1 MYLLM
6 RVTVGPR
13 ASRLHRVS
21 LPLRPFTPAELVR
34 AHAALEVAFLSDPD
48 ENARDTDL
56 KLLAPERTLG
66 AFDGDDVVATGG
78 WYSLGMTL
86 PGGST
91 EVAGVTWISVNP
103 TYRRQGVLR
112 ALMTRQLD
120 DLHDGGHPVAAL
132 WASEPGI
139 YGRFGYGLASW
150 QLSLKAAK
158 GARFLRPVE
167 NGGIRLV
174 VGPTGKDLAAVHE
187 AVLPHRPGWF
197 ARDDD
202 WWAHR
207 LQDHD
212 RARGGASSLRA
223 VLLDDR
229 GYALYRTRNTWSDG
243 GADGTVQVVE
253 LVGVDADAEARL
265 WRFLLDTDLA
275 GTITAWNLPVDTPL
289 LQLVADVRRLQARKA
304 DGLWV
309 RLVDLAEALPLR
321 RYAGEL
327 DVVVE
332 VADEHCAWNAG
343 RWRLH
348 VADGAMTCERTDREA
363 DLSLDVRELGAV
375 YLGGTRL
382 VDLATA
388 GLVAEHTGGAV
399 AAASAAFGWHGR
411 APHCPEVF

>member
-1 MYLLM
+1 
-6 RVTVGPR
+6 VT
-13 ASRLHRVS
+13 
-21 LPLRPFTPAELVR
+21 LPLRPFTPDELVR

-48 ENARDTDL
+48 EVARDADL
-56 KLLAPERTLG
+56 KLLVPERTLG

-78 WYSLGMTL
+78 WYSLAMTL

-112 ALMTRQLD
+112 ALMTRQLN

-150 QLSLKAAK
+150 QLALKAPR
-158 GARFLRPVE
+158 GARFLAPVE

-174 VGPTGKDLAAVHE
+174 VGPTAKDLATAHA
-187 AVLPHRPGWF
+187 AVLPDRPGWF

-207 LQDHD
+207 LQDHE
-212 RARGGASSLRA
+212 RARGGASTLRA
-223 VLLDDR
+223 ALLDDR
-229 GYALYRTRNTWSDG
+229 GYALYRTKNTWSDG

-253 LVGVDADAEARL
+253 LVAADPDAEARL

-289 LQLVADVRRLQARKA
+289 LHLVADVRRLQARKA

-321 RYAGEL
+321 RYDGPL

-332 VADEHCAWNAG
+332 VADEHCPWNTG

-348 VADGAMTCERTDREA
+348 VADGSMSCERTDRGS
-363 DLSLDVRELGAV
+363 DVSLDVRQLGAA

-382 VDLATA
+382 VDLGTA
-388 GLVAEHTGGAV
+388 GLVTEHTPGAL
-399 AAASAAFGWHGR
+399 AAMSASFGWQGR
-411 APHCPEVF
+411 TPHCPEVF